1 MEFVVL
7 MTLVPPRVTRTGN
20 LFPDTMLFRSGVNRC
35 MKRKQARISAPVSCP
50 VMPRRWLP
58 PDRHLLLRLGLHRAA
73 GLAAVGLAERR
84 QVDQRPVGAPLAR
97 CVHGDGGAAA
107 GFVLGHLLRPPPCPA
122 IEKRPPSIL

>member
-1 MEFVVL
+1 
-7 MTLVPPRVTRTGN
+7 
-20 LFPDTMLFRSGVNRC
+20 

-97 CVHGDGGAAA
+97 CVHGDGGRSEEHTSELQSLMRISYAA
-107 GFVLGHLLRPPPCPA
+107 FCLKK
-122 IEKRPPSIL
+122 KRHKTQL